1 MSKVAFEDFAP
12 GTQDLPGSTTV
23 TRDDIV
29 AYARAYDPQP
39 FHLDEEAAQKTFAGG
54 LIASG
59 WHSCAMLMRLV
70 ADGLLLDSTCMGA
83 PGIEEVRWLKPVRPG
98 DTVRARCTTLGTRVS
113 RSRPEM
119 GFVHFRLELLNQR
132 QEMVLSQVNWIM
144 FGRRDASAVPSPGE
158 ERSSGKPEASA
169 RPNGSAVP
177 ERAAPPAEAH
187 DLGSHHFDPEEIIR
201 FARAFDPQPFHIDSD
216 AAARSHFG
224 ALCASGWHTAAV
236 WMRRMVEYRRR
247 AAEAMLARGE
257 QPPAL
262 GVSPGFT
269 DLRWLKPV
277 YAGDTI
283 AYASTLLDERPSAS
297 RPGWSLASS
306 RNTGVNQHGERVF
319 EFTGKVFVK
328 GAAGPV
334 SDPQTRS
341 GSAR

>member
-1 MSKVAFEDFAP
+1 MCKLAFEDFAP

-29 AYARAYDPQP
+29 GYAREYDPQP

-59 WHSCAMLMRLV
+59 WHSCAIMMRLV
-70 ADGLLLDSTCMGA
+70 AGGLLLDSSCMGA
-83 PGIEEVRWLKPVRPG
+83 PGIEEVRWAKPVRPG
-98 DTVRARCTTLGTRVS
+98 DTLRARCTTLGTRVS
-113 RSRPEM
+113 RTRPEM

-132 QEMVLSQVNWIM
+132 QETVLSQVNWIM
-144 FGRRDASAVPSPGE
+144 FGRRDVLAALPAGE
-158 ERSSGKPEASA
+158 QQSSGKAEDSA
-169 RPNGSAVP
+169 RPNGSAVS
-177 ERAAPPAEAH
+177 EGLAPAEAH
-187 DLGSHHFDPEEIIR
+187 DLGSHRFDADEIIR
-201 FARAFDPQPFHIDSD
+201 FARAFDPQPFHIDSE

-247 AAEAMLARGE
+247 VSAEMLARGE
-257 QPPAL
+257 QPPTL

-283 AYASTLLDERPSAS
+283 AYASTLLEERPSAS
-297 RPGWSLASS
+297 RPGWSLTSS
-306 RNTGVNQHGERVF
+306 RNTGVNQRGERVF

-328 GAAGPV
+328 AAASAV
-334 SDPQTRS
+334 SDPQSRS

>member
-1 MSKVAFEDFAP
+1 MAKVAFEDFAP
-12 GTQDLPGSTTV
+12 GAQDLPGSTTV

-29 AYARAYDPQP
+29 AYARDYDPQP
-39 FHLDEEAAQKTFAGG
+39 FHLDEEAARKTFAGG

-59 WHSCAMLMRLV
+59 WHSCAMMMRLV
-70 ADGLLLDSTCMGA
+70 ADGLLLDSSCMGA
-83 PGIEEVRWLKPVRPG
+83 PGIEEVRWAKPVRPG
-98 DTVRARCTTLGTRVS
+98 DTLHARCTTLDTKTS

-132 QEMVLSQVNWIM
+132 QETVLSQVNWIM
-144 FGRRDASAVPSPGE
+144 FGRRDALATPPARE
-158 ERSSGKPEASA
+158 QRSSGKPEVSA
-169 RPNGSAVP
+169 RPNGSA
-177 ERAAPPAEAH
+177 PAESPAPTETH
-187 DLGSHHFDPEEIIR
+187 DLGSHRFDAEEIIR
-201 FARAFDPQPFHIDSD
+201 FARAFDPQPFHIDPD
-216 AAARSHFG
+216 AAAHSHFG

-247 AAEAMLARGE
+247 IAAEMLARGE
-257 QPPAL
+257 QPPTL

-283 AYASTLLDERPSAS
+283 AYASTLLEERPSAS

-306 RNTGVNQHGERVF
+306 RNTGVNQRGERVF

-328 GAAGPV
+328 PAADSV
-334 SDPQTRS
+334 SDPRSRS
-341 GSAR
+341 GSGH